1 VKIIKGDI
9 SDIQS
14 LKAGMKGC
22 DWVFHLAAFTGSWS
36 KDPEIPF
43 NVNVNGTINVL
54 EASKVCGIKRVIFTS
69 TCGTMGYSENGK
81 VIDETT
87 NTDPHLC
94 TIYERT
100 KAEAEKKALAYF
112 RNGLDVVIVNP
123 SRIYGPGLVT
133 KGNSLTRIINLYIRG
148 FWRIVPG
155 TGKSVGNYVFID
167 DVVDGHIFAAF
178 KGVPGER
185 YILGGENLSF
195 SKLFEIVGEAARKPR
210 KMLYLPIGLM
220 KTIANFM
227 LIIPVIFQKPPLITR
242 EWLEKYNHDAVISS
256 EKAIGQLGYRIT
268 PFSSGVKKT
277 IDWLRSDNLKQ

>member
-1 VKIIKGDI
+1 
-9 SDIQS
+9 
-14 LKAGMKGC
+14 
-22 DWVFHLAAFTGSWS
+22 
-36 KDPEIPF
+36 
-43 NVNVNGTINVL
+43 
-54 EASKVCGIKRVIFTS
+54 
-69 TCGTMGYSENGK
+69 
-81 VIDETT
+81 
-87 NTDPHLC
+87 
-94 TIYERT
+94 
-100 KAEAEKKALAYF
+100 
-112 RNGLDVVIVNP
+112 
-123 SRIYGPGLVT
+123 
-133 KGNSLTRIINLYIRG
+133 
-148 FWRIVPG
+148 
-155 TGKSVGNYVFID
+155 VFID